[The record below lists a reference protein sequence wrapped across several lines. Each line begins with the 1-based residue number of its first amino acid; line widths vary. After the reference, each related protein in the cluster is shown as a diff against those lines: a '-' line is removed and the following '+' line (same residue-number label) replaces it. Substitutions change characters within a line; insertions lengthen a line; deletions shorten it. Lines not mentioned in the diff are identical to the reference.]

1 MRKLKL
7 HVDQLCVESF
17 QTADADRPLGTVMGN
32 NDSIVDP
39 GCVTYETACPDPT
52 CHANTQCCSGY
63 TCAYTCGSTCGCGGT
78 RLRTCGCPTEFYTD
92 CCQTNEPC

>member
-1 MRKLKL
+1 MKKLRL
-7 HVDQLCVESF
+7 HPDQLSVESF
-17 QTADADRPLGTVMGN
+17 ETADAAARPGTVMAN
-32 NDSIVDP
+32 NDSIYDP

-63 TCAYTCGSTCGCGGT
+63 TCGSTCVGT
-78 RLRTCGCPTEFYTD
+78 CTCPTGRRTCTCPTEYYTD